1 MRGVD
6 ELSEAG
12 GSIWKIV
19 IRTPPC
25 PFGASPLINGGGE
38 VTSSERLREGTRPS
52 PTMILSLA
60 YSFRVELFQEAVHK
74 FVPLLSKT
82 FSGGGGHQVLELE

>member
-1 MRGVD
+1 MENCD
-6 ELSEAG
+6 SD
-12 GSIWKIV
+12 
-19 IRTPPC
+19 
-25 PFGASPLINGGGE
+25 SPLPLWGIPPHKWGGE